1 MASTLKRAFLPSL
14 SASVLLSGTLLLA
27 GCGGAMTMEN
37 NSASSSAT
45 PTGQIAGPA
54 VQGYVYGGHAP
65 IQGAHVYLLQPGTS
79 GYGSPATSIL
89 GTGTTTSPGGFTLTA
104 DTSDPNVPSGAEYV
118 TTDSSGSFNLTG
130 AYKCTV
136 GQPVYI
142 YAWGGNIGTTS
153 LPPVTYT
160 VSTITVSNVKGSG
173 GTQTATYTFTINS
186 SVPLAAGQPVTIA
199 GLPNATATDYGWS
212 ILNGTQ
218 TILSS
223 PSPTNNTFS
232 FTALTFYNQ
241 SGIHGHIQPGTYTTT
256 GKDNIGTAATATATP
271 PGTVAATNNPN
282 IVQLATLGNCPSSGN
297 FSTGSTALSY
307 IYLNEVST
315 VATAYTFQP
324 FTLAANNDAW
334 HIGTSGTA
342 QALLGIANAANTA
355 AQLYNIQGTGPQS
368 TANDG
373 EGHLA
378 NYQTQLNG
386 VSNSGNGVVPEATI
400 DTLANILASCVD
412 SIPPS
417 PGTESTE
424 CISLF
429 SVATDDGTS
438 TGTQPTD
445 TATAAINIARYPAG
459 NHSSADVNTGY
470 VSDIFALQ
478 SGTVPYVPDLSH
490 APNDWTIAIDYPYT
504 AVGGY
509 TTAVNPNLNN
519 AESIAVDG
527 NGQIWITAQDGNV
540 NPSINLW
547 SPLGAQVSSYT
558 NNPAYIFGYVSVD
571 GSNNA
576 WTGNAISTTSIQ
588 EFNQSGALINTFGS
602 GYEKAYT
609 VIANASGDAY
619 FFAGSSNQSG
629 STNTFG
635 NFEMWEYNGSGSL
648 ISSSTTCNGNA
659 GSYVYDCISPAIF
672 QAGDN
677 VAHGAIDA
685 SGDLWLT
692 SEGSPYQ
699 IARVSP
705 TGAEVWEYTTN
716 LQQPEFPSIDANG
729 NGWIPDQETD
739 AIVYEFGPNGGSP
752 AQFDSSNTGA
762 DFTSTF
768 GSAIDGNGNIWL
780 TNRCGNYGTCTNGT
794 GTNSIVELN
803 GGYTPGSADLAISP
817 PTNYIPEAQYPAA
830 ATSFTKMLEDSLNL
844 AIDPSGNVW
853 ITNYIGNRVVE
864 MVGAAAPVV
873 TPLSVAA
880 QENKF
885 GQKP

>member
-1 MASTLKRAFLPSL
+1 MVPLLKRAFLSSP
-14 SASVLLSGTLLLA
+14 SASAFLLGTLLLA

-37 NSASSSAT
+37 NSAASSAT
-45 PTGQIAGPA
+45 PTNQVAGPA

-89 GTGTTTSPGGFTLTA
+89 GTGTTDSPGGYTLTA
-104 DTSDPNVPSGAEYV
+104 DSSDPNVPSGAEYV
-118 TTDSSGSFNLTG
+118 TTDSSGAFNLTG

-160 VSTITVSNVKGSG
+160 VSAITVSNVTGGGGS
-173 GTQTATYTFTINS
+173 QTATYTFTINS
-186 SVPLAAGQPVTIA
+186 STPLTAGQPVTIA
-199 GLPNATATDYGWS
+199 GLPNATTTDYGWS

-223 PSPTNNTFS
+223 PAPTDNTFS

-241 SGIHGHIQPGTYTTT
+241 NSIHGHIQAGTYTTT
-256 GKDNIGTAATATATP
+256 GPDNIGTAATATATP
-271 PGTVAATNNPN
+271 TGTVAATNNPN
-282 IVQLATLGNCPSSGN
+282 IVELATLGNCPSSGN

-324 FTLAANNDAW
+324 FTLVTNNDAW
-334 HIGTSGTA
+334 HIGASGTA
-342 QALLGIANAANTA
+342 QALLGIENAANTA

-386 VSNSGNGVVPEATI
+386 VGNSGNGVVPEATI

-412 SIPPS
+412 SIPPA
-417 PGTESTE
+417 PGSESTE
-424 CISLF
+424 CSSLF
-429 SVATDDGTS
+429 SVATDDGAS

-459 NHSSADVNTGY
+459 NHSSADVSSSY
-470 VSDIFALQ
+470 VGDIFALQ

-509 TTAVNPNLNN
+509 TSAVNPDLDN

-540 NPSINLW
+540 TPRINLW
-547 SPLGAQVSSYT
+547 SPLGAQISTFS
-558 NNPAYIFGYVSVD
+558 NSPSYIFGYVSVD

-576 WTGNAISTTSIQ
+576 WTGNAISTTGIQ
-588 EFNQSGALINTFGS
+588 EFNSSGSLIETYGS

-609 VIANASGDAY
+609 VIANQAGDAY
-619 FFAGSSNQSG
+619 FFAATASTSG
-629 STNTFG
+629 STDTFG

-648 ISSSTTCNGNA
+648 LSSSTTCDGHA
-659 GSYVYDCISPAIF
+659 GSYVYDCISPTIF
-672 QAGDN
+672 QGGDN

-685 SGDLWLT
+685 SGDLWLS

-705 TGAEVWEYTTN
+705 TGAQVWEYTTN

-729 NGWIPDQETD
+729 NGWIPNQ
-739 AIVYEFGPNGGSP
+739 ASAGLVYEFAPGGGSP
-752 AQFDSSNTGA
+752 TTLDSSNTGA
-762 DFTSTF
+762 DLTWTF
-768 GSAIDGNGNIWL
+768 GSAVDGNGNIWL
-780 TNRCGNYGTCTNGT
+780 TNRCGGYGACTNTT
-794 GTNSIVELN
+794 GTNTIVELN
-803 GGYTPGSADLAISP
+803 GGNTPGSADLAISP
-817 PTNYIPEAQYPAA
+817 PTNYIPEAQYPAT
-830 ATSFTKMLEDSLNL
+830 ATSFTTMLDDSLNL

-853 ITNYIGNRVVE
+853 ITNYIGSAVVE
-864 MVGAAAPVV
+864 LVGAAAPVV

-880 QENKF
+880 ETNKF

>member
-1 MASTLKRAFLPSL
+1 MVPLLKRAFLPSL
-14 SASVLLSGTLLLA
+14 SASAFLLGTLLLA
-27 GCGGAMTMEN
+27 GCGGAMTMDS

-45 PTGQIAGPA
+45 PTNQVAGPA

-65 IQGAHVYLLQPGTS
+65 IQGAHVYLLQPGIK

-89 GTGTTTSPGGFTLTA
+89 GTGTTDSPGGYTLTA
-104 DTSDPNVPSGAEYV
+104 NSSDPNVPSGAEYV
-118 TTDSSGSFNLTG
+118 TTDSTGAFNLTG
-130 AYKCTV
+130 AYVCKL

-142 YAWGGNIGTTS
+142 YAWGGNIGATTGTAS
-153 LPPVTYT
+153 ISQIV
-160 VSTITVSNVKGSG
+160 ITNATKGDHG
-173 GTQTATYTFTINS
+173 TATYTVTVSSGALFTVGESVTVAGLGGDFTI
-186 SVPLAAGQPVTIA
+186 V
-199 GLPNATATDYGWS
+199 
-212 ILNGTQ
+212 NGTQ
-218 TILSS
+218 TV
-223 PSPTNNTFS
+223 TAGGTGTFA
-232 FTALTFYNQ
+232 FTATDNYGPFGHSTLTD
-241 SGIHGHIQPGTYTTT
+241 GTYTT
-256 GKDNIGTAATATATP
+256 AAFGAG
-271 PGTVAATNNPN
+271 GTVTYPIAPTTNPN

-324 FTLAANNDAW
+324 FTLVGNNNAW
-334 HIGTSGTA
+334 DVGTSGTP

-355 AQLYNIQGTGPQS
+355 AQLYNIQGGGPQS

-386 VSNSGNGVVPEATI
+386 VGNSGNGVVPEATI

-412 SIPPS
+412 SIPPA
-417 PGTESTE
+417 PGSESTE
-424 CISLF
+424 CSSLF
-429 SVATDDGTS
+429 SVATDDGAS

-459 NHSSADVNTGY
+459 NHSSADVSSSY
-470 VSDIFALQ
+470 VGDIFALQ

-509 TTAVNPNLNN
+509 SAVNPNLER

-527 NGQIWITAQDGNV
+527 AGQVWISAQGGGNGSTTPA
-540 NPSINLW
+540 PSINLW
-547 SPLGAQVSSYT
+547 SPLGAQISSYS
-558 NNPAYIFGYVSVD
+558 NSSDYIYGYVSVD

-576 WTGNAISTTSIQ
+576 WTGSAISTTGIQ
-588 EFNQSGALINTFGS
+588 EFNNSGGLLNTYGS

-619 FFAGSSNQSG
+619 FFANSSNQSG
-629 STNTFG
+629 STDTFG
-635 NFEMWEYNGSGSL
+635 NFEMWEYNDTGTLLSN
-648 ISSSTTCNGNA
+648 STTCDGHA
-659 GSYVYDCISPAIF
+659 GSYVYDCIIPAIF
-672 QAGDN
+672 DAAGGDN

-692 SEGSPYQ
+692 SEVSPYQ

-716 LQQPEFPSIDANG
+716 LQQPEFPSIDGNG

-739 AIVYEFGPNGGSP
+739 AIVYEFAASGGSP
-752 AQFDSSNTGA
+752 AQFDSGNTGA
-762 DFTSTF
+762 DLTSTF

-780 TNRCGNYGTCTNGT
+780 TNRCGNYGTCTDGT
-794 GTNSIVELN
+794 GTNTIVELN
-803 GGYTPGSADLAISP
+803 GGNTPGSADLAISP
-817 PTNYIPEAQYPAA
+817 PTNYIPEAQYPAT
-830 ATSFTKMLEDSLNL
+830 ATSFTTMLDDSLNL

-853 ITNYIGNRVVE
+853 ITNYAGGRVVE
-864 MVGAAAPVV
+864 LVGAAAPVV

-880 QENKF
+880 ETNKF